1 MKIYLIIA
9 FILIGSNSKEI
20 SQQEEVKTPS
30 KRILRNSDSIT
41 TIKIQF
47 CQSWSSA
54 GYFNYV
60 KEQLELYFS
69 DIKVIPAKYPL
80 KNPRKMIY
88 NTVIGIQVF
97 LFILTILSGLIQS
110 KLEMIIGTDNF
121 KAINENKLAT
131 IGIIYFIG
139 LYIGQM
145 INNTGA
151 FEVFCDDQLI
161 LSTID
166 NNGIKPSLKTIIQLV
181 KKME

>member
-1 MKIYLIIA
+1 
-9 FILIGSNSKEI
+9 
-20 SQQEEVKTPS
+20 
-30 KRILRNSDSIT
+30 
-41 TIKIQF
+41 
-47 CQSWSSA
+47 
-54 GYFNYV
+54 
-60 KEQLELYFS
+60 
-69 DIKVIPAKYPL
+69 
-80 KNPRKMIY
+80 MIY